1 MRKIL
6 FITFFAW
13 AVIALVSPASDAA
26 AQSTSDPHI
35 CLKTCIE
42 TYGSTKKQAC
52 ALQCGLGS
60 GSAGG
65 GQSRDCGALY
75 KQCLTQCRADEACKS
90 TCRKQRTSCY

>member
-6 FITFFAW
+6 FTAFIAW
-13 AVIALVSPASDAA
+13 TIIGPVSDAV

-42 TYGSTKKQAC
+42 TYGSAKKQAC

-60 GSAGG
+60 GSASD
-65 GQSRDCGALY
+65 GQSRDCGVLY
-75 KQCLTQCRADEACKS
+75 KQCLTQCRSDEACKS
-90 TCRKQRTSCY
+90 TCRKKRTNCY